1 MMSLNLMLAS
11 LFSNE
16 TDDSSRFK
24 VEEGSPLMSDVAS
37 FLLDKIEGSHVWFG
51 FLPRL
56 KMNLL
61 STRVKINLSDDN
73 QNNLQSH

>member
-24 VEEGSPLMSDVAS
+24 VEEGSPLISEVTS
-37 FLLDKIEGSHVWFG
+37 FLVDGIEGSQVWFD

-56 KMNLL
+56 KMNRL
-61 STRVKINLSDDN
+61 STRVKISL
-73 QNNLQSH
+73 